1 MSKKVKETTNQ
12 NAESY
17 LKEIF
22 VLVRKVE
29 TLSTADRKT
38 RFNNTEFRMLG
49 EIICAKYAG
58 KRVIST
64 QLAKTL
70 GVTRSAVSQM
80 VSRLEAQGVVKRV
93 PDSVDRKIAYVEL
106 TEETYETY
114 GKDLEVY
121 ANFVNRLVEKF
132 GKERFRE
139 MISLVDEFCSLAS
152 EEKTN
157 ISLSR

>member
-1 MSKKVKETTNQ
+1 MSKKVKEETKQ

-29 TLSTADRKT
+29 TLSTADKKT

-93 PDSVDRKIAYVEL
+93 ADDVDRKIAYVEL
-106 TEETYETY
+106 TEETYESY
-114 GKDLEVY
+114 RKDLDVY
-121 ANFVNRLVEKF
+121 VNFVNRLVEKF

-139 MISLVDEFCSLAS
+139 MASLVDEFCTLAS

>member
-1 MSKKVKETTNQ
+1 MSKKVNETKNES
-12 NAESY
+12 AENY

-22 VLVRKVE
+22 MLGRKVE

-64 QLAKTL
+64 QLAQML
-70 GVTRSAVSQM
+70 GVTRSAISQM
-80 VSRLEAQGVVKRV
+80 VSRLEAQGVVRRV
-93 PDSVDRKIAYVEL
+93 PDSVDKKIAYVEI

-114 GKDLEVY
+114 RKDLEVY
-121 ANFVNRLVEKF
+121 VNFVNRLVEKF

-139 MISLVDEFCSLAS
+139 MTSLIDEFCALAI
-152 EEKTN
+152 EEKSH
-157 ISLSR
+157 IVV

>member
-12 NAESY
+12 SAESY

-22 VLVRKVE
+22 TLVRKVE
-29 TLSTADRKT
+29 TLTTADKKT

-64 QLAKTL
+64 QLAQIL
-70 GVTRSAVSQM
+70 GVTRSAISQM
-80 VSRLEAQGVVKRV
+80 VSRLEEQGVVKRV
-93 PDSVDRKIAYVEL
+93 PDDVDRKIAYVEL

-114 GKDLEVY
+114 RKDLEVY
-121 ANFVNRLVEKF
+121 VNFVDRLVEKF
-132 GKERFRE
+132 GTERFRT
-139 MISLVDEFCSLAS
+139 MISLVDEFCGLAM
-152 EEKTN
+152 EEKSH
-157 ISLSR
+157 IAL

>member
-1 MSKKVKETTNQ
+1 MSIKVKEETKQ

-29 TLSTADRKT
+29 TLSTADKKT

-93 PDSVDRKIAYVEL
+93 ADDVDRKIAYVEL
-106 TEETYETY
+106 TEETYESY
-114 GKDLEVY
+114 RKDLDVY
-121 ANFVNRLVEKF
+121 VNFVNRLVEKF

-139 MISLVDEFCSLAS
+139 MASLVDEFCTLAS